1 MDPIIITPRLKLT
14 LITSAERGTKE
25 LEWLHELRSNEKATW
40 WSIYGRSTSIEDT
53 ERVIKGALPTKEE
66 DGAPTTY
73 RVVYAVHMVV
83 DPTADAAREPARQ
96 RNETT
101 KFVGVVN
108 LVSSNANSL
117 QLPDH
122 LTQPATATTT
132 PTLSTEISYLF
143 LPLAW
148 GKGYATESV
157 NAVFEAC
164 QRARAFW
171 APFANV
177 YVRAIVNRE
186 NPASLKVMGKTG
198 MVERGVH
205 EWSGEPIF
213 LAGEWT
219 VRSTLHI
226 FGRLLVRD
234 GDAE

>member
-1 MDPIIITPRLKLT
+1 
-14 LITSAERGTKE
+14 
-25 LEWLHELRSNEKATW
+25 
-40 WSIYGRSTSIEDT
+40 
-53 ERVIKGALPTKEE
+53 
-66 DGAPTTY
+66 
-73 RVVYAVHMVV
+73 MVV
-83 DPTADAAREPARQ
+83 DPTADTAKEPAQQ

-101 KFVGVVN
+101 RFVGVVA
-108 LVSSNANSL
+108 LVSSDANSL
-117 QLPDH
+117 LLPDH
-122 LTQPATATTT
+122 LILPDPATKT

-157 NAVFEAC
+157 NAMFEAC
-164 QRARAFW
+164 KRARAFW

-186 NPASLKVMGKTG
+186 NPASLRVMGKTG
-198 MVERGVH
+198 MVERGVY

-234 GDAE
+234 GEAE